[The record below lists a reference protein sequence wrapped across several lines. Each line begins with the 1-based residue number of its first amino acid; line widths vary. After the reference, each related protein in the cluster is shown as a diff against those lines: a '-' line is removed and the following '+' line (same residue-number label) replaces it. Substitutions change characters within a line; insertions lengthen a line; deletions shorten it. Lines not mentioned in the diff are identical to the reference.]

1 MADNMVNL
9 TKYDE
14 LKTVEEKL
22 AMIYQ
27 WVKTDHINLTQFKAM
42 LHTLLFEE

>member
-1 MADNMVNL
+1 MDNMVKL
-9 TKYDE
+9 DGYDK

-27 WVKTDHINLTQFKAM
+27 WVKTDHINLIQFKAL
-42 LHTLLFEE
+42 LHSLLEFKA